1 MIELLGSALLR
12 LGAWALPTVA
22 RRFYDQEKLNSQ
34 IKIRVRGDGDGV
46 VFNCGEMPSVRVW
59 LRITN
64 LSPIDVEF
72 DRIFGEISC
81 GSRLT
86 AFYDLN
92 RHLIKRAAEAE
103 VFLNVSL
110 TADHATFLRRN
121 RQNNFQTTL
130 SVSGYIYSSLH
141 NYQLPYR
148 ELSARNVEFQNC
160 NSLGATP

>member
-1 MIELLGSALLR
+1 MLELLGSGLLR
-12 LGAWALPTVA
+12 FGAWALPTVA
-22 RRFYDQEKLNSQ
+22 QRFYDQEKLSSQ

-46 VFNCGEMPSVRVW
+46 VFNCGEMPYARVW

-81 GSRLT
+81 GSKLA
-86 AFYDLN
+86 AFHDLN
-92 RHLIKRAAEAE
+92 RHLIKSAAEEE
-103 VFLNVSL
+103 VFLDLML
-110 TADHATFLRRN
+110 TADHSTFLRRN
-121 RQNNFQTTL
+121 RQNHFQTTL

-148 ELSARNVEFQNC
+148 ELQARNVEFQNC
-160 NSLGATP
+160 NPLGATT